1 MLASNDRARRPN
13 YPSEEEHAVI
23 QIHNLVKRYGD
34 QAAVDHLDLTIEQG
48 QVCGLLGLNGAGKT
62 TTMNMITGYLAP
74 TEGQIVINGHDI
86 LEDPEQAKR
95 CVGYLPDQPPLYL
108 DMTVSEYLHF
118 CAQLKLLPKQQRAA
132 QIQKAMELTALT
144 EVSGRL
150 IKNLSK
156 GYRQRVGLAQA
167 ILGSPDIIILDEPTD
182 GLDPRQ
188 INEMLELIRQLGR
201 EHTVILSSHK
211 LSEVQVACDR
221 IVILHQGKKV
231 ADGLA
236 EELENQL
243 SGNTKLTLTAR
254 GERAAVER
262 ILSGVDGLTNLSL
275 SDKEGEVTAQMEYA
289 PGTDPREDLFFAFAA
304 AGVPLVE
311 LNVTT
316 ASLEQVFLS
325 LTQDEAGT
333 ADQTDSPESA
343 APEESLPSQTEVP
356 EVPEEPDLS
365 PVQDAEASGE
375 EASES

>member
-23 QIHNLVKRYGD
+23 EIHNLVKRYGD

-86 LEDPEQAKR
+86 LEEPEQAKR

-118 CAQLKLLPKQQRAA
+118 CAQLKLLPKQQRAD
-132 QIQKAMELTALT
+132 QLQKAMELTALT

-254 GERAAVER
+254 GERVAVEQ

-275 SDKEGEVTAQMEYA
+275 SDKNGDVTAQMEYA
-289 PGTDPREDLFFAFAA
+289 PDTDPREDLFFAFAA

-343 APEESLPSQTEVP
+343 APEESLLSQTEA
-356 EVPEEPDLS
+356 PEEPDLS

>member
-1 MLASNDRARRPN
+1 MI
-13 YPSEEEHAVI
+13 E
-23 QIHNLVKRYGD
+23 IHNLVKRYGD

-74 TEGQIVINGHDI
+74 TEGQIIINGHDI
-86 LEDPEQAKR
+86 LEEPEQAKR

-108 DMTVSEYLHF
+108 DMTVLEYLNF
-118 CAQLKLLPKQQRAA
+118 CARLKLLPKQDRTA
-132 QIQKAMELTALT
+132 QIQQSMALTGLT

-167 ILGSPDIIILDEPTD
+167 ILGKPDIIILDEPTD

-188 INEMLELIRQLGR
+188 INEMLALIRQLGQ

-231 ADGLA
+231 ADGMA
-236 EELENQL
+236 SDLERQL
-243 SGNTKLTLTAR
+243 SGNTKLSLIAR
-254 GERAAVER
+254 GGADAVAQVLEP
-262 ILSGVDGLTNLSL
+262 LEGL
-275 SDKEGEVTAQMEYA
+275 SDLRLSADGDQVKVKLEYA
-289 PGTDPREDLFFAFAA
+289 SGTDPREKIFFAFAK
-304 AGVPLVE
+304 AGIPLIE
-311 LNVTT
+311 LKATT

-325 LTQDEAGT
+325 LTGGEDAETEAGSQ
-333 ADQTDSPESA
+333 DQEPSESQDPTSA
-343 APEESLPSQTEVP
+343 APAPEESP
-356 EVPEEPDLS
+356 EDSSVE
-365 PVQDAEASGE
+365 DAPMSGE
-375 EASES
+375 EDSEL

>member
-1 MLASNDRARRPN
+1 MI
-13 YPSEEEHAVI
+13 E
-23 QIHNLVKRYGD
+23 IHNLVKRYGD

-74 TEGQIVINGHDI
+74 TEGQIIINGHDI
-86 LEDPEQAKR
+86 LEEPEQAKR

-108 DMTVSEYLHF
+108 DMTVLEYLNF
-118 CAQLKLLPKQQRAA
+118 CARLKLLPKQDRTA
-132 QIQKAMELTALT
+132 QIQQSMALTGLT

-167 ILGSPDIIILDEPTD
+167 ILGKPDIIILDEPTD

-188 INEMLELIRQLGR
+188 INEMLALIRQLGK

-231 ADGLA
+231 ADGMA
-236 EELENQL
+236 SDLERQL
-243 SGNTKLTLTAR
+243 SGNTKLSLIAR
-254 GERAAVER
+254 GEADAVAQVLEP
-262 ILSGVDGLTNLSL
+262 LKDL
-275 SDKEGEVTAQMEYA
+275 SDLRFSTDGDQVKVKLEYA
-289 PGTDPREDLFFAFAA
+289 SGTDPREEIFFAFAK
-304 AGVPLVE
+304 AGIPLIE
-311 LNVTT
+311 LKATT

-325 LTQDEAGT
+325 LTGGEETEAESESQDQEPSEAPNLT
-333 ADQTDSPESA
+333 SEAP
-343 APEESLPSQTEVP
+343 APEEIP
-356 EVPEEPDLS
+356 EDS
-365 PVQDAEASGE
+365 SAEDTPMSGE
-375 EASES
+375 EDSEL

>member
-1 MLASNDRARRPN
+1 MLFGIIGQDCPN
-13 YPSEEEHAVI
+13 YPSEEERAVI
-23 QIHNLVKRYGD
+23 EIHNLVKRYGD

-86 LEDPEQAKR
+86 LEEPEEAKR
-95 CVGYLPDQPPLYL
+95 CIGYLPDQPPLYL
-108 DMTVSEYLHF
+108 DMTVTEYLNF
-118 CAQLKLLPKQQRAA
+118 CARLKLLPKQERKADLE
-132 QIQKAMELTALT
+132 KAMELTGLT
-144 EVSGRL
+144 QVAGRL

-167 ILGSPDIIILDEPTD
+167 ILGAPDIIILDEPTD

-188 INEMLELIRQLGR
+188 INEMLALIRRLGE

-236 EELENQL
+236 DDLERQL
-243 SGNTKLTLTAR
+243 SGNTKLTLTAH
-254 GERAAVER
+254 GTPEAVAKVLEQVKG
-262 ILSGVDGLTNLSL
+262 LSQLQLTA
-275 SDKEGEVTAQMEYA
+275 KEKAVTVRLEYA
-289 PGTDPREDLFFAFAA
+289 PGTDPREDIFFAFAK
-304 AGVPLVE
+304 AGIPLVE
-311 LNVTT
+311 LKATT

-325 LTQDEAGT
+325 LTGGEDAPVEA
-333 ADQTDSPESA
+333 DSQ
-343 APEESLPSQTEVP
+343 PEESATAEAQAQQVP
-356 EVPEEPDLS
+356 EDTPAA
-365 PVQDAEASGE
+365 DAPASGE
-375 EASES
+375 EDSAS

>member
-1 MLASNDRARRPN
+1 MI
-13 YPSEEEHAVI
+13 E
-23 QIHNLVKRYGD
+23 IHNLVKRYGD

-86 LEDPEQAKR
+86 LEEPEEAKR

-108 DMTVSEYLHF
+108 DMTVLEYLRF
-118 CAQLKLLPKQQRAA
+118 CARLKLLPKGERDG
-132 QIQKAMELTALT
+132 QIRKAMELTGLT

-167 ILGSPDIIILDEPTD
+167 ILGTPDIVILDEPTD

-188 INEMLELIRQLGR
+188 INEMLELIRQLGK

-236 EELENQL
+236 EELESQL
-243 SGNTKLTLTAR
+243 SGNTKLTLTAH
-254 GERAAVER
+254 GQRAAVEQVLQGVSGLQD
-262 ILSGVDGLTNLSL
+262 IQLSGEDGA
-275 SDKEGEVTAQMEYA
+275 VTARMEY
-289 PGTDPREDLFFAFAA
+289 PHGSDPREALFFAFAG
-304 AGVPLVE
+304 AGIPLVE
-311 LNVTT
+311 LKAAT

-325 LTQDEAGT
+325 LTQDEAGVC
-333 ADQTDSPESA
+333 AEGEPFAGPSGKSESPAPEPAEEAA
-343 APEESLPSQTEVP
+343 APA
-356 EVPEEPDLS
+356 
-365 PVQDAEASGE
+365 QDAPADRE
-375 EASES
+375 EERES

>member
-1 MLASNDRARRPN
+1 MI
-13 YPSEEEHAVI
+13 E
-23 QIHNLVKRYGD
+23 IHNLVKRYGD

-74 TEGQIVINGHDI
+74 TEGQIIINGHDI
-86 LEDPEQAKR
+86 LEEPEQAKR

-108 DMTVSEYLHF
+108 DMTVLEYLNF
-118 CAQLKLLPKQQRAA
+118 CARLKLLPKQDRTA
-132 QIQKAMELTALT
+132 QIQQSMALTGLT

-167 ILGSPDIIILDEPTD
+167 ILGKPDIIILDEPTD

-188 INEMLELIRQLGR
+188 INEMLALIRQLGK

-231 ADGLA
+231 ADGMA
-236 EELENQL
+236 SDLERQL
-243 SGNTKLTLTAR
+243 SGNTKLSLIAR
-254 GERAAVER
+254 GEADAVAQVLEP
-262 ILSGVDGLTNLSL
+262 LEGL
-275 SDKEGEVTAQMEYA
+275 SDLRLSADGDQVKVKLEYA
-289 PGTDPREDLFFAFAA
+289 SGTDPREKIFFAFAK
-304 AGVPLVE
+304 AGIPLIE
-311 LNVTT
+311 LKATT

-325 LTQDEAGT
+325 LTGGEDAETEAGSQ
-333 ADQTDSPESA
+333 DQEPSESQDPTSA
-343 APEESLPSQTEVP
+343 APAPEESP
-356 EVPEEPDLS
+356 EDSSAE
-365 PVQDAEASGE
+365 DAPMSGE
-375 EASES
+375 EDSEL

>member
-1 MLASNDRARRPN
+1 MI
-13 YPSEEEHAVI
+13 E
-23 QIHNLVKRYGD
+23 IHNLVKRYGD

-86 LEDPEQAKR
+86 LEEPEQAKR

-243 SGNTKLTLTAR
+243 SGNTELTLTAR
-254 GERAAVER
+254 GERAAVEQ

-304 AGVPLVE
+304 AGTPLVE

>member
-1 MLASNDRARRPN
+1 MI
-13 YPSEEEHAVI
+13 E
-23 QIHNLVKRYGD
+23 IHNLVKRYGD

-74 TEGQIVINGHDI
+74 TEGQIIINGHDI
-86 LEDPEQAKR
+86 LEEPEQAKR

-108 DMTVSEYLHF
+108 DMTVLEYLNF
-118 CAQLKLLPKQQRAA
+118 CARLKLLPKQDRTA
-132 QIQKAMELTALT
+132 QIQQSMALTGLT

-167 ILGSPDIIILDEPTD
+167 ILGKPDIIILDEPTD

-188 INEMLELIRQLGR
+188 INEMLALIRQLGK

-231 ADGLA
+231 ADGMA
-236 EELENQL
+236 SDLERQL
-243 SGNTKLTLTAR
+243 SGNTKLSLIAR
-254 GERAAVER
+254 GGADAVAQVLEP
-262 ILSGVDGLTNLSL
+262 LEGL
-275 SDKEGEVTAQMEYA
+275 SDLLLSADGDQVKVKLEYA
-289 PGTDPREDLFFAFAA
+289 SGTDPREKIFFAFAK
-304 AGVPLVE
+304 AGIPLIE
-311 LNVTT
+311 LKATT

-325 LTQDEAGT
+325 LTGGEDAEAEAGSQ
-333 ADQTDSPESA
+333 DQEPSESQDPTSA
-343 APEESLPSQTEVP
+343 APA
-356 EVPEEPDLS
+356 PEEGPEDS
-365 PVQDAEASGE
+365 SAEDAPMSGE
-375 EASES
+375 EDSEL

>member
-1 MLASNDRARRPN
+1 MI
-13 YPSEEEHAVI
+13 E
-23 QIHNLVKRYGD
+23 IHNLVKRYGD

-74 TEGQIVINGHDI
+74 TEGQIIINGHDI
-86 LEDPEQAKR
+86 LEEPEQAKR

-108 DMTVSEYLHF
+108 DMTVLEYLNF
-118 CAQLKLLPKQQRAA
+118 CARLKLLPKQDRTA
-132 QIQKAMELTALT
+132 QIQQSMALTGLT

-167 ILGSPDIIILDEPTD
+167 ILGKPDIIILDEPTD

-188 INEMLELIRQLGR
+188 INEMLALIRQLGK

-231 ADGLA
+231 ADGMA
-236 EELENQL
+236 CDLERQL
-243 SGNTKLTLTAR
+243 SGNTKLSLIAR
-254 GERAAVER
+254 GGADAVAQVLEP
-262 ILSGVDGLTNLSL
+262 LEGL
-275 SDKEGEVTAQMEYA
+275 SDLRLSTDGDQVKVKLEYA
-289 PGTDPREDLFFAFAA
+289 SGTDPREKIFFAFAK
-304 AGVPLVE
+304 AGIPLIE
-311 LNVTT
+311 LKATT

-325 LTQDEAGT
+325 LTGGEDAETEAGSQ
-333 ADQTDSPESA
+333 DQEPSESQDPTSA
-343 APEESLPSQTEVP
+343 APAPEESP
-356 EVPEEPDLS
+356 EDSSAE
-365 PVQDAEASGE
+365 DAPMSGE
-375 EASES
+375 EDSEL

>member
-1 MLASNDRARRPN
+1 MI
-13 YPSEEEHAVI
+13 E
-23 QIHNLVKRYGD
+23 IHNLVKRYGD

-74 TEGQIVINGHDI
+74 TEGQIIINGHDI
-86 LEDPEQAKR
+86 LEEPEQAKR

-108 DMTVSEYLHF
+108 DMTVLEYLNF
-118 CAQLKLLPKQQRAA
+118 CARLKLLPKQDRTA
-132 QIQKAMELTALT
+132 QIQQSMALTGLT

-167 ILGSPDIIILDEPTD
+167 ILGKPDIIILDEPTD

-188 INEMLELIRQLGR
+188 INEMLALIRQLGK

-231 ADGLA
+231 ADGMA
-236 EELENQL
+236 SDLERQL
-243 SGNTKLTLTAR
+243 SGNTKLSLIAR
-254 GERAAVER
+254 GGADAVAQVLEP
-262 ILSGVDGLTNLSL
+262 LEGL
-275 SDKEGEVTAQMEYA
+275 SDLRLSADGDQVKVKLEYA
-289 PGTDPREDLFFAFAA
+289 SGTDPREKIFFAFAK
-304 AGVPLVE
+304 AGIPLIE
-311 LNVTT
+311 LKATT

-325 LTQDEAGT
+325 LTGGEDAETEAGSQ
-333 ADQTDSPESA
+333 DQEPSESQDPTSA
-343 APEESLPSQTEVP
+343 APAPEESP
-356 EVPEEPDLS
+356 EDSLAE
-365 PVQDAEASGE
+365 DAPMSGE
-375 EASES
+375 EDSEL

>member
-1 MLASNDRARRPN
+1 MI
-13 YPSEEEHAVI
+13 E
-23 QIHNLVKRYGD
+23 IHNLVKRYGD

-74 TEGQIVINGHDI
+74 TEGQIIINGHDI
-86 LEDPEQAKR
+86 LEEPEQAKQ

-108 DMTVSEYLHF
+108 DMTVLEYLNF
-118 CAQLKLLPKQQRAA
+118 CARLKLLPKQDRTA
-132 QIQKAMELTALT
+132 QIQQSMALTGLT

-188 INEMLELIRQLGR
+188 INEMLALIRRLGE

-231 ADGLA
+231 ADGMA
-236 EELENQL
+236 SDLERQL
-243 SGNTKLTLTAR
+243 SGNTKLSLIAR
-254 GERAAVER
+254 GEVDQVEQV
-262 ILSGVDGLTNLSL
+262 LKQVKGL
-275 SDKEGEVTAQMEYA
+275 SDLQLTSDDSQVTVKLEYA
-289 PGTDPREDLFFAFAA
+289 PDADPREDLFFAFAKA
-304 AGVPLVE
+304 RIPLIE
-311 LNVTT
+311 LKATT

-325 LTQDEAGT
+325 LTGGDEAVLEEESQDPQQSEPPD
-333 ADQTDSPESA
+333 DQAPDAP
-343 APEESLPSQTEVP
+343 APEEVIDLTL
-356 EVPEEPDLS
+356 EEDTPM
-365 PVQDAEASGE
+365 SGE
-375 EASES
+375 EDSEL

>member
-1 MLASNDRARRPN
+1 MIEL
-13 YPSEEEHAVI
+13 
-23 QIHNLVKRYGD
+23 HNLVKRYGD

-86 LEDPEQAKR
+86 LEEPEEAKR
-95 CVGYLPDQPPLYL
+95 CIGYLPDQPPLYL
-108 DMTVSEYLHF
+108 DMTVLEYLNF
-118 CAQLKLLPKQQRAA
+118 CARLKLLPKPQR
-132 QIQKAMELTALT
+132 KAHIEKSMELTGLT
-144 EVSGRL
+144 QVSGRL

-167 ILGSPDIIILDEPTD
+167 ILGAPDIIILDEPTD

-188 INEMLELIRQLGR
+188 INEMLALIRRLGQ

-236 EELENQL
+236 DDLERQL

-254 GERAAVER
+254 GQSDAVAHVLEQVE
-262 ILSGVDGLTNLSL
+262 GL
-275 SDKEGEVTAQMEYA
+275 SDLQLTAEGDFVTVKLEY
-289 PGTDPREDLFFAFAA
+289 PSNTDPREDIFFAFAK
-304 AGVPLVE
+304 AGIPLVE
-311 LNVTT
+311 LKATT

-325 LTQDEAGT
+325 LTGGEDAPAEENGLSQDKTEAE
-333 ADQTDSPESA
+333 AQQ
-343 APEESLPSQTEVP
+343 APEDTPAA
-356 EVPEEPDLS
+356 
-365 PVQDAEASGE
+365 DAPASGE
-375 EASES
+375 EDSAL